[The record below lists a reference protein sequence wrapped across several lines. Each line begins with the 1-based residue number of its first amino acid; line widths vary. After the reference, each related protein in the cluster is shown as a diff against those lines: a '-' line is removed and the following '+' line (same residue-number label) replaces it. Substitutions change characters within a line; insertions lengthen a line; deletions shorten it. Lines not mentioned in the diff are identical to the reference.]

1 MRTVLIG
8 MAATLAAVGVLVA
21 TQVRPDVPLETLRAR
36 YADGASQIVMVHGMP
51 VHLRDEGSGPPLVL
65 LHGTGASLHTWD
77 GWAERLRDSFRVVRF
92 DLPGFGLTGP
102 HVEDDYRIA
111 AYVDFLTAVL
121 DTLGLERVH
130 LAGNSLGGFIAW
142 RFALAHPERVGR
154 LVLVDASGAPVS
166 IPGGSPIVFRL
177 ARVPLLNQIFTVVTP
192 RSVLEMSLRDVYA
205 DDHRV
210 TQALVDRY
218 DDLARRAGNRAA
230 FVTRANT
237 PPEPD
242 RFAALAD
249 YLGPVLLQWGA
260 ADTWIPL
267 AHADTFAAVLPND
280 TLIVYSDAGHVPM
293 EERPAATAYD
303 VRQFLLADTTFSSLQ
318 DYD

>member
-8 MAATLAAVGVLVA
+8 VAATLAAVGVLVA

-36 YADGASQIVMVHGMP
+36 YAGGASQTVAVQGMP

-77 GWAERLRDSFRVVRF
+77 GWAEHLADTFRVVRL

-102 HVEDDYRIA
+102 HPHDDYRIA
-111 AYVDFLTAVL
+111 AYVDFLAAVL

-154 LVLVDASGAPVS
+154 LVLVDASGAPV
-166 IPGGSPIVFRL
+166 PDPDGSPFVFRL
-177 ARVPLLNQIFTVVTP
+177 ARVPLLNQLFTVVTP
-192 RSVLEMSLRDVYA
+192 RSVLETSLRDVYA
-205 DDHRV
+205 DDSRV
-210 TQALVDRY
+210 TPVLIDRY
-218 DDLARRAGNRAA
+218 DDLARRPGNRAA
-230 FVTRANT
+230 FVARANT

-242 RFAALAD
+242 RFHALAD
-249 YLGPVLLQWGA
+249 YAGPVLLQWGA

-267 AHADTFAAVLPND
+267 AHADSFAAVLPND
-280 TLIVYSDAGHVPM
+280 TLVVYPDAGHVPM
-293 EERPAATAYD
+293 EERPAATARD
-303 VRQFLLADTTFSSLQ
+303 VRRFLLADTTFAAPAS
-318 DYD
+318 